1 MNGKLFM
8 KDAASG
14 LAFVTG
20 ELERLDPELRKPL
33 SGVTYARD
41 VEIISGDYGWVQV
54 ISKYNVNYGVAG
66 GVNNGMGGI
75 ANAISRIQADLSKDS
90 IKTKL
95 FQSSMSVKLIDLKY
109 DAVTGRNIEEMLS
122 DGVRLY
128 YSKFLDQAVYKGFE
142 ENGTTGLVND
152 PEVVSSLV
160 QTGEASSTEW
170 KKKTPVEILDDI
182 NEAIEEAWE
191 AAEFDP
197 EAMPNHILIDPKNYA
212 FLVKTPLSIAGVM
225 GAESILTYLLKNNLA
240 QSHNVNLNIF
250 PCRHCF
256 SAGAG
261 SKNRMVIYKNDKR
274 FVDFLIPID
283 LTREASGINYTDW
296 SIDTLFVSLVGQIR
310 LHYTQPIIYKDGI

>member
-20 ELERLDPELRKPL
+20 ELEKLDPELRKPL

-41 VEIISGDYGWVQV
+41 VEIISGDYG
-54 ISKYNVNYGVAG
+54 VAG

-75 ANAISRIQADLSKDS
+75 ANAIARIQADLSKDS

-142 ENGTTGLVND
+142 ENGTTGLLND
-152 PEVVSSLV
+152 AEVVSSLV

-170 KKKTPVEILDDI
+170 NKKTPVEILGDI
-182 NEAIEEAWE
+182 NGAIQEAWQ
-191 AAEFDP
+191 AAEYDP
-197 EAMPNHILIDPKNYA
+197 DAIPNHILIDPQNYA
-212 FLVKTPLSIAGVM
+212 FLVNTPLSIAGVM
-225 GAESILTYLLKNNLA
+225 GAESVLTYLLKNNLA
-240 QSHNVNLNIF
+240 QANGVNLNIF
-250 PCRHCF
+250 PCRHCL

-261 SKNRMVIYKNDKR
+261 QKNRMAVYKNDRR

-283 LTREASGINYTDW
+283 LTRETSGINYADW